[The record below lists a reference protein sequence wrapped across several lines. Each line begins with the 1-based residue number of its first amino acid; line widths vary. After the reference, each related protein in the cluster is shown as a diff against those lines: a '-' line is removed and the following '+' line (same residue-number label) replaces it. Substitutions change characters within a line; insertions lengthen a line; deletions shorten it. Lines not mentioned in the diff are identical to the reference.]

1 MRYFI
6 FSRQQWPSLQVWYNN
21 NLSLIHLG
29 LKKPA
34 LATLYCEK
42 AVKQY
47 DEDYKQA
54 GEGVGK
60 KKIFFSSIVNIVKS
74 YFLKSVLFFFFFFFF
89 LLLLFFFF
97 HLPKAKREF
106 FFSSIVN
113 IVKSYLSF
121 GNGCVPD

>member
-1 MRYFI
+1 MWEILSLEFRLSKDVFEAILMRYFI

-60 KKIFFSSIVNIVKS
+60 KKN
-74 YFLKSVLFFFFFFFF
+74 FLVQLWI
-89 LLLLFFFF
+89 L
-97 HLPKAKREF
+97 
-106 FFSSIVN
+106 
-113 IVKSYLSF
+113 
-121 GNGCVPD
+121 